1 MKTLLS
7 FLLLFSFLQAEDD
20 TFKVVYDLTTKN
32 IKTFEKKVIKGIVAN
47 KTYYENNFKE
57 LEVAVIIH
65 GGAYK
70 FFINNIK
77 KSPFKNHKQLLKS
90 YSQLKKRVA
99 SLAQTYDVK
108 FYICKVGLQTHHI
121 NENNLA
127 KFVQIIPNASIGLI
141 NKQHEGF
148 AYIPVAD

>member
-77 KSPFKNHKQLLKS
+77 ESPFKNNKKL
-90 YSQLKKRVA
+90 LKKRVA